1 MKNSLKQNQR
11 PLLAGAVLAVLSAGA
26 SATELVYAP
35 VNPSFGGNPNNAPGL
50 LAIAQAQNPF
60 KAPALTG
67 LQNFNN
73 SLQQAIL
80 NRLSSQSLA
89 TIFGSNSTL
98 VPGNFDTQSYSIQI
112 TDAGN
117 GQLTIATTDKTTGA
131 TVSFTVAKT
140 DVSSG
145 P

>member
-1 MKNSLKQNQR
+1 MKNSLKQN
-11 PLLAGAVLAVLSAGA
+11 PGLFLAGAVLALLGAWAG
-26 SATELVYAP
+26 ATELVYAP

-98 VPGNFDTQSYSIQI
+98 VPGNYDTQSYSILI

-140 DVSSG
+140 DLSSG

>member
-1 MKNSLKQNQR
+1 MELRKSNLLHLLVGILFSLT
-11 PLLAGAVLAVLSAGA
+11 GAHAD
-26 SATELVYAP
+26 ATELVYNP

-67 LQNFNN
+67 LQSFNN

-89 TIFGSNSTL
+89 TIFGSSSTL
-98 VPGNFDTQSYSIQI
+98 VPGNYDTKSFAIQI

-117 GQLTIATTDKTTGA
+117 GQLVIATTDKATGA
-131 TVSFTVAKT
+131 TVTFTVAKA

>member
-1 MKNSLKQNQR
+1 MKNSLKQNPR
-11 PLLAGAVLAVLSAGA
+11 PLLAGTVLALLSVGA

-67 LQNFNN
+67 LQNFNS

-98 VPGNFDTQSYSIQI
+98 VPGNYDTQSYSIQI

-140 DVSSG
+140 DLSSG